1 MTVRRTGYAIP
12 PFTHRRRKEAIDAS
26 HTQARRK
33 TTEFLHDLRTASSP
47 APVECRTKPART
59 ERTASG
65 LMWAISIN
73 IAKTILACALLH
85 QQSVRPDI
93 SPITLANSATGGAPG
108 PIIITIPE
116 RYLLRRLTHDRGV
129 GSIWGYQ
136 PTTSDAQIE
145 QSTQFLPN
153 YGKLL

>member
-33 TTEFLHDLRTASSP
+33 TTEFLNDLRTESSA

-85 QQSVRPDI
+85 QQSVRP
-93 SPITLANSATGGAPG
+93 PITVANSATGGAPG
-108 PIIITIPE
+108 PIIITRPSSVQS
-116 RYLLRRLTHDRGV
+116 LAVKAACNSATSAHV
-129 GSIWGYQ
+129 G
-136 PTTSDAQIE
+136 
-145 QSTQFLPN
+145 L
-153 YGKLL
+153 

>member
-33 TTEFLHDLRTASSP
+33 TTEFLNDLRTELSAAS
-47 APVECRTKPART
+47 VECRTKPART
-59 ERTASG
+59 ERTGSG

-85 QQSVRPDI
+85 QQERPSISAISV
-93 SPITLANSATGGAPG
+93 ANSAIGTGSPSLVIR
-108 PIIITIPE
+108 PIIARPSDVQSLAVMAAATSAMSV
-116 RYLLRRLTHDRGV
+116 HV
-129 GSIWGYQ
+129 G
-136 PTTSDAQIE
+136 
-145 QSTQFLPN
+145 L
-153 YGKLL
+153 

>member
-33 TTEFLHDLRTASSP
+33 TTEFLNDLRTES
-47 APVECRTKPART
+47 VECRTKPART
-59 ERTASG
+59 ERTGSG

-85 QQSVRPDI
+85 QQERPNSSAITVPNSAIDAT
-93 SPITLANSATGGAPG
+93 SMPITARPSGVQSLAEMAACNSVTSA
-108 PIIITIPE
+108 
-116 RYLLRRLTHDRGV
+116 HV
-129 GSIWGYQ
+129 G
-136 PTTSDAQIE
+136 
-145 QSTQFLPN
+145 L
-153 YGKLL
+153 

>member
-1 MTVRRTGYAIP
+1 MRYLYSHTGDGLNLKLFIKMTVRRTGYAIP

-33 TTEFLHDLRTASSP
+33 TTEFLNDLRTESSA
-47 APVECRTKPART
+47 APIECRTKPART

-85 QQSVRPDI
+85 QQERPNSAAI
-93 SPITLANSATGGAPG
+93 TVPNSAIVLTVMPITARPSGVQSLPEMAACNSVTSA
-108 PIIITIPE
+108 
-116 RYLLRRLTHDRGV
+116 HV
-129 GSIWGYQ
+129 G
-136 PTTSDAQIE
+136 
-145 QSTQFLPN
+145 L
-153 YGKLL
+153 

>member
-1 MTVRRTGYAIP
+1 MRYLYSHTGDGLNLKLFIKMTVRRTGYAIP

-33 TTEFLHDLRTASSP
+33 TTEFLNDLRTESSA

-85 QQSVRPDI
+85 QQSVRPTI
-93 SPITLANSATGGAPG
+93 SPITFANSATGGASG
-108 PIIITIPE
+108 PIIIFRPSSVQSLAVKAACKSATSA
-116 RYLLRRLTHDRGV
+116 HV
-129 GSIWGYQ
+129 G
-136 PTTSDAQIE
+136 
-145 QSTQFLPN
+145 L
-153 YGKLL
+153 

>member
-33 TTEFLHDLRTASSP
+33 TTEFLNDLRTESSA

-85 QQSVRPDI
+85 QQSVRPI
-93 SPITLANSATGGAPG
+93 FSPSAFPNSATGTGSPSSFLRAIG
-108 PIIITIPE
+108 PIITARPSDVQS
-116 RYLLRRLTHDRGV
+116 LASKAACNSATSAHV
-129 GSIWGYQ
+129 G
-136 PTTSDAQIE
+136 
-145 QSTQFLPN
+145 L
-153 YGKLL
+153 

>member
-1 MTVRRTGYAIP
+1 MGYAIP

-33 TTEFLHDLRTASSP
+33 TTEFLNDLRTESSA

-85 QQSVRPDI
+85 QQERSII
-93 SPITLANSATGGAPG
+93 SAITVPNSAIGTGSPSLVVM
-108 PIIITIPE
+108 PIIARPSDVQSLAVMAAARSATSV
-116 RYLLRRLTHDRGV
+116 HV
-129 GSIWGYQ
+129 G
-136 PTTSDAQIE
+136 
-145 QSTQFLPN
+145 L
-153 YGKLL
+153 